1 MDRLIDLH
9 SNGKIVVHQ
18 PKEED
23 KCYKEFKKMMN
34 CIRESKLTENCK
46 KKILAW
52 DKCKKF

>member
-34 CIRESKLTENCK
+34 CIRESELTENCK